1 MCVCVATAVLIKFNQ
16 IGMMYTT
23 KDFMWN
29 FPKNENNSSTA

>member
-16 IGMMYTT
+16 ISMVDAA

-29 FPKNENNSSTA
+29 FPKNEHNSSKA